1 MQTQRTHTMTPH
13 RLARLT
19 AWLIASLIWFA
30 CGGRGPARHQR
41 RYGQTRIETLRAAVR
56 AIILIHA
63 ASLLSKRVQRRP
75 RNSARFGTH
84 WRHNRTTLR
93 AVAGVW
99 LRRRLNARGSFAT
112 QVKVLLAALRQWRK
126 LGAAIAR
133 RLPKGLTRLIKL
145 IPARPPAAYVCARLA
160 PALAAADTS

>member
-1 MQTQRTHTMTPH
+1 MQTQRPRTITPH

-19 AWLIASLIWFA
+19 AWLLALLVWFA

-75 RNSARFGTH
+75 RNGARSGTT
-84 WRHNRTTLR
+84 WRHNRTRLR
-93 AVAGVW
+93 AVAGAW
-99 LRRRLNARGSFAT
+99 LRRRLYARGAFVT

-133 RLPKGLTRLIKL
+133 RLPKGLTRLIKF
-145 IPARPPAAYVCARLA
+145 IPACPSTERVRAHLA